1 MVSHATGDGAI
12 PPRDAAQRGLKRIM
26 TLGGAYG
33 TRNYTVKDL
42 RDQKG
47 VRVLVETV
55 PFTPEEA
62 AAAEEAGVDTMKVR
76 FDPTNPEPAIAMRRC
91 SEYVYGVLCSTCCCR
106 KRNGSD
112 SAGV

>member
-1 MVSHATGDGAI
+1 MASHATGDGSI
-12 PPRDAAQRGLKRIM
+12 PPRDVAKKGLKRIM

-47 VRVLVETV
+47 VKVLVETV

-76 FDPTNPEPAIAMRRC
+76 FDP
-91 SEYVYGVLCSTCCCR
+91 
-106 KRNGSD
+106 
-112 SAGV
+112 